1 MTNPTNKDTGI
12 KDFDSLNLLAFIYK
26 WRKQFIIIGLITI
39 VISSIAAFLITPK
52 YKSTVIMFP
61 TQTSSISKALL
72 TENNGKDDILKFG
85 EEEEAEQMLQILNS
99 DEIKS
104 KICEKF
110 KLMQHYDID
119 PTDKFKYTRLFDEFK
134 DNISFERT
142 EFMSVKVEVLDK
154 DPQFA
159 ADICNEI
166 SNLLDSVKNKMQK
179 QRAFAAL
186 KIVERSYLSLK
197 KEIQDI
203 NDSLKVLRLMGIND
217 YETQSQVFN
226 EQYAMAIAK
235 NNTAGARMLEEKL
248 KVLSTYGGAYVSL
261 RELHEEQIKQL
272 ALIKA
277 KYEEARV
284 DAEQILTQKFIVN
297 NAVKAEKKAYPI
309 RWLIVVVA
317 TVSALLVAFLFL
329 LIMENLSLIRT
340 EDFTPS
346 PKPPSNPE
354 PTTNKQPQQESR
366 KQENIVET
374 FNDEK
379 KKS

>member
-26 WRKQFIIIGLITI
+26 WKKQFILIGIATVI
-39 VISSIAAFLITPK
+39 ISSIAAFMITPK

-104 KICEKF
+104 KICDKF
-110 KLMQHYDID
+110 KLMEHYNID
-119 PTDKFKYTRLFDEFK
+119 ATDKFKYTKLFDEFK

-179 QRAFAAL
+179 QRAIAAL

-317 TVSALLVAFLFL
+317 TISALLVAFLFL
-329 LIMENLSLIRT
+329 LIVENLNLIRT
-340 EDFTPS
+340 DEITS
-346 PKPPSNPE
+346 LS
-354 PTTNKQPQQESR
+354 S
-366 KQENIVET
+366 
-374 FNDEK
+374 NDEK
-379 KKS
+379 PKLKTEAKVQTENKSKKHH